1 MSANRRQ
8 FLRGLLGGTAVTV
21 ALPLLDAGLNS
32 SGTALADGTPMPK
45 RFGVFFWG
53 NGVRLDKWNP
63 SSTGSGDAWSL
74 SEELAPLA
82 SVKDYVSV
90 VSGMSVMTGNERG
103 HHAGCVGILSGAPMI
118 SQDPKGAS
126 YASTFSG
133 KSIDQIVAAEI
144 GKTSRFKSLEMAVSR
159 SIVGS
164 EGTTLRYM
172 SHNGPDDA
180 NPPELDPKKL
190 FERVFG
196 VGFEDPELKKRAEI
210 KVGLRRSVL
219 DAITKE
225 ANALSGRVGA
235 ADRIRLQA
243 HLDGIRALEKRLA
256 TLPPTVGACAKPTAP
271 GGFSEPDG
279 KEALEERMHAFSDLL
294 ALVFACDIS
303 RVFTI
308 QFTGSVNYTVFWEVG
323 ASQGHHEL
331 SHDEAGD
338 QPTIHAATVFS
349 MKQLGYL
356 LQKLK
361 DTPEGTGNLLDSTAI
376 LASSDTSH
384 GREHSIDDYPIVI
397 AGKAGGALKGNV
409 HYRSKGENTSKAL
422 FSLTKA
428 MGVPGTEFGKAGGRV
443 TSSCTAIES

>member
-8 FLRGLLGGTAVTV
+8 FLRGLLGGAAITV
-21 ALPLLDAGLNS
+21 GLPLLDAGLS
-32 SGTALADGTPMPK
+32 SNGEARADGTPLPK

-53 NGVRLDKWNP
+53 NGVRLDKWTP
-63 SSTGSGDAWSL
+63 SATGSGDAWEL

-90 VSGMSVMTGNERG
+90 VSGMNVMTGNERG

-118 SQDPKGAS
+118 SQDPKGAG

-159 SIVGS
+159 SIVDG

-196 VGFEDPELKKRAEI
+196 VGFEDPELKKRADL

-219 DAITKE
+219 DAISKE

-235 ADRIRLQA
+235 SDRIRLQA
-243 HLDGIRALEKRLA
+243 HLEGIRALEKRLA

-271 GGFSEPDG
+271 GSFSEPGG
-279 KEALEERMHAFSDLL
+279 KEALQERTEAFSDLL

-303 RVFTI
+303 RVFTM

-323 ASQGHHEL
+323 ATQGHHEL
-331 SHDEAGD
+331 SHDETGD
-338 QPTIHAATVFS
+338 QPTVHAATVFT
-349 MKQLGYL
+349 MKQLAYL
-356 LQKLK
+356 VKKLK
-361 DTPEGTGNLLDSTAI
+361 DTPEGTGNLLDRTAI

-428 MGVPGTEFGKAGGRV
+428 MDVPGTEFGKGGGHV